1 MVHTGTRETTD
12 YLGNQKTSRSSPAF
26 CVSLWERQATVIFC
40 THRQAKQVINKWIK
54 YFKLVTM
61 LFMIVGFADNKW
73 LKKCNCNKLKHALK
87 SITYFHYSRKKNQ
100 VNWLKMKRVLGP
112 YIFLSFSVLLY
123 ACIDIITYTN
133 VLNWES
139 FLGKAID
146 TCNHFMTS
154 SMHAS
159 H

>member
-1 MVHTGTRETTD
+1 MKCNSLPECFGEDWEETIQGGNMVHTGTRETTD

-73 LKKCNCNKLKHALK
+73 LKKCNSNKLKQALK
-87 SITYFHYSRKKNQ
+87 SITYFHYSRKN
-100 VNWLKMKRVLGP
+100 
-112 YIFLSFSVLLY
+112 
-123 ACIDIITYTN
+123 T
-133 VLNWES
+133 
-139 FLGKAID
+139 
-146 TCNHFMTS
+146 
-154 SMHAS
+154 
-159 H
+159 